1 MSRPN
6 ILLIA
11 TLVAGSLASLSA
23 HVVRGIAFPTLAVAF
38 VSSPSATEDA
48 TIKIMWGPQ
57 DTGLRVA
64 CFNTANTSPP
74 SADPQWPRIT
84 AIGFELPGMLSGFS
98 LMAPLDGAWELI
110 EGANAV
116 LSGRGGVTA
125 DFALVARPTG
135 AGAVPGALPGIPPG
149 QQAARGS
156 GTRFC
161 ISGPFPE
168 GLTIEQIINGVLV
181 RVEQPHPQGTATD
194 IGIWDNPLRIVP
206 LYPQ

>member
-1 MSRPN
+1 
-6 ILLIA
+6 
-11 TLVAGSLASLSA
+11 
-23 HVVRGIAFPTLAVAF
+23 
-38 VSSPSATEDA
+38 
-48 TIKIMWGPQ
+48 
-57 DTGLRVA
+57 
-64 CFNTANTSPP
+64 
-74 SADPQWPRIT
+74 
-84 AIGFELPGMLSGFS
+84 
-98 LMAPLDGAWELI
+98 
-110 EGANAV
+110 
-116 LSGRGGVTA
+116 VTA